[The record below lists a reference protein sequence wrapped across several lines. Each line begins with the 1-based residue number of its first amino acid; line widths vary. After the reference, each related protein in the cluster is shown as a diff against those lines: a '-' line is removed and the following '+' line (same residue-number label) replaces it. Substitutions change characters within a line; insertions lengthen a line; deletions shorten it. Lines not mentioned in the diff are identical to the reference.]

1 MFSECCFLPFE
12 GDKRIATLITL
23 LYLHLIIEADVQA
36 TFVGLI
42 ILNTHVDAK
51 EYKLPR
57 S

>member
-36 TFVGLI
+36 TSVGLI

-57 S
+57 